1 METGNIQGN
10 RLRPLEITAFFF
22 LSLGVLLLFPFP
34 GSHKWDG
41 LMTATV
47 LARWNETPIRE
58 ILFFAH
64 PLVLPITKLFD
75 LLLPWHDPLFVST
88 FRECFFAAATASL
101 SYLIGFRLWGRLPA
115 LLMGLA
121 YLLPFSHWMH
131 TTWAEE
137 KDIMMFFILLFL
149 LPFLHYHGKVR
160 FPLLDKVPSPFI
172 RPLLGILLALAFM
185 VHMEAALLVPF
196 FIATTLIWKQKE
208 ASWRTPLADLII
220 ILSVSGVLVLIF
232 YGYILIEI
240 NGITTLAGARDWFLS
255 YHYEFYPKTSPAQ
268 KLLDSYYGF
277 RTYFIGEGKDPT
289 WREFGLCATV
299 NLLIM
304 IVALRRRF
312 SLALACLIYIALYCA
327 NFINF
332 APRDPESWAG
342 ATFFLLI
349 LYGIFAFDGGPT
361 LRPIGLLLGSVLL
374 FALIV
379 HDVHYYRREIAAY
392 APLQEAVRKIDR
404 SRFSWIERRIQEHA
418 PDAMFV
424 QIAAPYLKPDALV
437 SVGHRYIANNL
448 LLYTSADPLVLRY
461 LDRSKEQLLHENRLS
476 VLSMFFYRPHLDSRE
491 LAFQTRMGRPLYH
504 ITTGNIYQDGRKLLQ
519 MGFDPRPL
527 LQVGPYTLFTLR

>member
-1 METGNIQGN
+1 MKTGNPQDTP
-10 RLRPLEITAFFF
+10 LRPIEITAFFF
-22 LSLGVLLLFPFP
+22 LSLAVLLLFPFP

-47 LARWNETPIRE
+47 LARWNETPLQE

-88 FRECFFAAATASL
+88 FRECFFASATASL

-149 LPFLHYHGKVR
+149 LPYLHYRGKVR
-160 FPLLDKVPSPFI
+160 FPLLDKIPARLIHPI
-172 RPLLGILLALAFM
+172 LGILLALSFM

-196 FIATTLIWKQKE
+196 FIVTTFLWKKKE
-208 ASWRTPLADLII
+208 DSWCTPLSDLAI
-220 ILSVSGVLVLIF
+220 ILTVSGVLVLIF
-232 YGYILIEI
+232 YGYILIQV

-255 YHYEFYPKTSPAQ
+255 YHYEFYPGTSLPR
-268 KLLDSYYGF
+268 KLLNSYYGF
-277 RTYFIGEGKDPT
+277 RTYFIGEGREPT
-289 WREFGLCATV
+289 WLEFGLCLTV
-299 NLLIM
+299 NLGIAA
-304 IVALRRRF
+304 VALKRRPG
-312 SLALACLIYIALYCA
+312 LALACLIYIALYCA

-349 LYGIFAFDGGPT
+349 LCGIFAFDGGPT
-361 LRPIGLLLGSVLL
+361 LRPIGLLLGTILL
-374 FALIV
+374 LALTIHNV
-379 HDVHYYRREIAAY
+379 HHYRDEIATY
-392 APLQEAVRKIDR
+392 APLQKAVRKIDR
-404 SRFSWIERRIQEHA
+404 SRFSWIERRMQEHA

-424 QIAAPYLKPDALV
+424 QIAAPYFKGEALV

-448 LLYTSADPLVLRY
+448 LIYTPVEPLVLRY

-491 LAFQTRMGRPLYH
+491 LAFQIRMGRPVYH
-504 ITTGNIYQDGRKLLQ
+504 ITSGSFWDDGQPLLRL
-519 MGFDPRPL
+519 GFQPRPL
-527 LQVGPYTLFTLR
+527 LQVGPYTLFAIR